1 MSEEVVKRE
10 DEKGGEG
17 DGKRRRYEQYK
28 VAGDRVVE
36 KVKEIIREGN
46 VRRITIRNEEGRT
59 LIEIPLTVGVV
70 GAVLLPVW
78 AAIGAIAALVANC
91 SIEVEREDEEEEE
104 AG

>member
-1 MSEEVVKRE
+1 MSEDVVKRE
-10 DEKGGEG
+10 EEAGGEK

-59 LIEIPLTVGVV
+59 LIEIPLTIGVV
-70 GAVLLPVW
+70 GAVLAPVW

-91 SIEVEREDEEEEE
+91 SIEVEREHEEET
-104 AG
+104 AD